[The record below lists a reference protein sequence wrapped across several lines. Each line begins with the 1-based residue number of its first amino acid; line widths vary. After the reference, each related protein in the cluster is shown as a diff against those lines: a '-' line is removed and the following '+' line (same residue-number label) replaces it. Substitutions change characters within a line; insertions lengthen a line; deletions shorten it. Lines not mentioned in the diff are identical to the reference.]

1 MNLSLRSDLAKA
13 LARSY
18 RHKMY
23 PRISDLRGAT
33 ALARKAEAMCAQRSA
48 EPVLEIYQ
56 KLSGISDT
64 GAVEPISLDWLYN
77 AIIELEPHTV
87 VETGV
92 CNGASSYVILSALE
106 TNGKGQLHSIDYP
119 FYANEDLEKFRQ
131 ETFDGYRGAAIPAD
145 KEPGWTV
152 PESLRSRWEL
162 IRGRSQDR
170 LPLLLEDLDS
180 IDIFLHD
187 SEHSHDCMTFEY
199 SRVWPV
205 LEEGGLLVSDDT
217 DWNNAFSE
225 FSDSVSYRNK
235 HVVTQSFKALVK

>member
-1 MNLSLRSDLAKA
+1 
-13 LARSY
+13 
-18 RHKMY
+18 MY

-92 CNGASSYVILSALE
+92 YNGASSYVILSALE

-119 FYANEDLEKFRQ
+119 FYAHESISHFR
-131 ETFDGYRGAAIPAD
+131 ENTFDGYGGAAIPQD
-145 KEPGWTV
+145 KKPGWIIPSNLREKWHLTIGKSQEEL
-152 PESLRSRWEL
+152 PEILSEL
-162 IRGRSQDR
+162 
-170 LPLLLEDLDS
+170 EE
-180 IDIFLHD
+180 IDFFMHD
-187 SEHSHDCMTFEY
+187 SEHSTPCMIFEY
-199 SRVWPV
+199 EVALNYIRNN
-205 LEEGGLLVSDDT
+205 GLIISDDIS
-217 DWNNAFSE
+217 WNDAFEIFEQSRKVNSMKISE
-225 FSDSVSYRNK
+225 NLGI
-235 HVVTQSFKALVK
+235 FKPK